1 MIINKS
7 NMEEKEMQKTIA
19 EWRKERGLSLEYV
32 AQNSIITIEDLKVIE
47 VVPKHILLMNW
58 LEVKSLC
65 LVLDISDDQIKY

>member
-1 MIINKS
+1 
-7 NMEEKEMQKTIA
+7 MQKTIA

-32 AQNSIITIEDLKVIE
+32 SQNSIMTIEDLKVIE

-65 LVLDISDDQIKY
+65 LVLGISEDQIKY

>member
-32 AQNSIITIEDLKVIE
+32 SQNSIMTIEDLKVIE

-65 LVLDISDDQIKY
+65 LVLGISEDQIKY

>member
-1 MIINKS
+1 MK
-7 NMEEKEMQKTIA
+7 KTIA
-19 EWRKERGLSLEYV
+19 EWRKERDLSLEYV
-32 AQNSIITIEDLKVIE
+32 AQNSIVTIEELKVIE

>member
-1 MIINKS
+1 MK
-7 NMEEKEMQKTIA
+7 KTVA

-32 AQNSIITIEDLKVIE
+32 AQNSIITIDDLKVIE

-65 LVLDISDDQIKY
+65 LVLGISADQIKY